1 MCSAPLK
8 KRLISGDRPTGRLHL
23 GHYVGSIQSR
33 VKFQDHYECFFFIA
47 DLHMLTTKKE
57 KADIMASRENLREML
72 IDYLACGIDPAK
84 ATIYLQS
91 AIPAL
96 YELNLIFEMLVGV
109 NRLYDLPSIKEMAKN
124 AHMEMESIP
133 FGLLGYPVLMAADI
147 LLSKADVVPV
157 GRDNDAHVELARD
170 VARRFNGLYGEV
182 FPVPELLSSP
192 VPALIGTDGQGK
204 MSKSKGNSIFL
215 SDDRD
220 SLRKKVRGMYTD
232 PKRIH
237 ADIPGET
244 EGNPVF
250 VYLDVFDTDIA
261 AVDAL
266 KTRYRQGTVSDVE
279 VKERLFHVLD
289 AFLEPIRQKRKEIE
303 SEKNYV
309 EKIIYDGTLRMIDA
323 SNEVLREAK
332 SAMGLSGT
340 WNKISRLA
348 REKSP

>member
-1 MCSAPLK
+1 MSSLPIK

-23 GHYVGSIQSR
+23 GHYVGSIQNR
-33 VKFQDHYECFFFIA
+33 IKFQDHYECFFFIA

-57 KADIMASRENLREML
+57 KEDILASRENLRQMMV
-72 IDYLACGIDPAK
+72 DYLACGIDPAK

-96 YELNLIFEMLVGV
+96 YELNLIFEMLVNV
-109 NRLYDLPSIKEMAKN
+109 NRLHDLPSIKEMAKN
-124 AHMEMESIP
+124 AKMEMEAIP
-133 FGLLGYPVLMAADI
+133 FGLLGYPVLMSADI

-157 GRDNDAHVELARD
+157 GRDNEAHVELARD
-170 VARRFNGLYGEV
+170 IARRFNSLYGEV
-182 FPVPELLSSP
+182 FPIPEWLESTVPT
-192 VPALIGTDGQGK
+192 LIGTDGQGK

-215 SDDRD
+215 SEDRD
-220 SLRKKVRGMYTD
+220 TLRKKVRGMYTD

-237 ADIPGET
+237 ADIPGT
-244 EGNPVF
+244 VEGNPVF
-250 VYLDVFDTDIA
+250 AYLDIFDTDKA

-266 KTRYRQGTVSDVE
+266 KARYRVGSVSDVE
-279 VKERLFHVLD
+279 VKEHLFTVLD

-303 SEKNYV
+303 GEKHYV

-323 SNEVLREAK
+323 SNEVLKEVK

-340 WNKISRLA
+340 WNKISRAA
-348 REKSP
+348 RERA